1 VYLEE
6 NNNARIIINTSYN
19 NNKRYVRVNLPMSTS
34 ATHRQSWKQSTPSGE
49 YIQTWDKASVGFAA
63 NIYVGDPIGVM
74 HTSVAARMPRCHLA
88 VRLYRNL
95 RRFQPY
101 ANNSTEPGRSG
112 QHWTSHAHWHVLPY
126 QCPCLVNSSSSRVL
140 RVPDG

>member
-19 NNKRYVRVNLPMSTS
+19 NNKRYVRANLPMSTS

-95 RRFQPY
+95 RRFVVRHLCMLGDRLGCLY
-101 ANNSTEPGRSG
+101 DIVLVRGDRLDNGR
-112 QHWTSHAHWHVLPY
+112 
-126 QCPCLVNSSSSRVL
+126 
-140 RVPDG
+140 